1 MSVVQMS
8 PIGTVR
14 QSEGMFRLEILEPYR
29 PALKGLGE
37 FSHVIV
43 LWWAHQHDTPA
54 DRAVMQTELPY
65 APGTVAGMFACR
77 SQLRPNPIAI
87 TTMLMLDVDEEAG
100 VVILPWIDAEDGT
113 PILDLKPYIPSSDRP
128 RDVNMASWLAGWPE
142 WMEDAAAFFAENEVD
157 FGE

>member
-1 MSVVQMS
+1 MSHDHAVVQMS

-43 LWWAHQHDTPA
+43 IWWAHQHDNPA

-77 SQLRPNPIAI
+77 SPQRPN
-87 TTMLMLDVDEEAG
+87 DEWAPFSASHSASELAHSWHAVHSTIGGNPAG
-100 VVILPWIDAEDGT
+100 GHST
-113 PILDLKPYIPSSDRP
+113 QPSSQAR
-128 RDVNMASWLAGWPE
+128 RLQ
-142 WMEDAAAFFAENEVD
+142 
-157 FGE
+157 